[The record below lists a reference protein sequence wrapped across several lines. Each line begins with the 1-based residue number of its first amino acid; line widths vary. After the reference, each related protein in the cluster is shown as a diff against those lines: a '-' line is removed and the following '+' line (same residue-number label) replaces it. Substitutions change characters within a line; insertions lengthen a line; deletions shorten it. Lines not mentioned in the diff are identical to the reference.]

1 MKVGKRPMIILIVS
15 VVAIVAVLALGFLW
29 TANRESKN
37 FSDLHFPAT
46 EVPDDIVAL
55 AREHI
60 SKKENSEQFEL
71 LLDKTKKYEFGWVFF
86 YASKRFVETGNSD
99 YSIPGIGP
107 FAVATDG
114 SVTDLSSSVS
124 PEEAIEEYRLLK
136 NQTDREVGY
145 ERLTYRAYSAKP
157 YPPAEQAA
165 LLKIV
170 QLLRDQGENPEEFY
184 IKIRS
189 DISTSNLVKVH
200 LLHQSLYGNYESLGG
215 GRLSREIEYNVSSD
229 EIENVTYAR

>member
-1 MKVGKRPMIILIVS
+1 MMILIVS
-15 VVAIVAVLALGFLW
+15 VIAVAAVLVLGSIW
-29 TANRESKN
+29 TVHRENKDLNN
-37 FSDLHFPAT
+37 FYSQT
-46 EVPDDIVAL
+46 KEVPDDIVARAL
-55 AREHI
+55 EHI

-71 LLDKTKKYEFGWVFF
+71 LLNNTKKYEFGWVFF
-86 YASKRFVETGNSD
+86 YASKRFIETGNTD
-99 YSIPGIGP
+99 YSIPGTSP
-107 FAVATDG
+107 FVVATDG

-189 DISTSNLVKVH
+189 DISTSNLVKVN

-215 GRLSREIEYNVSSD
+215 GRLSREIEYNVSLD
-229 EIENVTYAR
+229 EIEKITYAR